1 MRIHKCF
8 YDNDYV
14 FEDDTLTKQER
25 IMSVIYI
32 TYYGY
37 CHTCHRKYTWTEAFV
52 QNRGDDLFEEVNEKP
67 LTLNK

>member
-1 MRIHKCF
+1 M
-8 YDNDYV
+8 
-14 FEDDTLTKQER
+14 
-25 IMSVIYI
+25 MSVIYI

>member
-1 MRIHKCF
+1 MRIHKCP

-14 FEDDTLTKQER
+14 FADDTLTKQER
-25 IMSVIYI
+25 QMSVIYI

-37 CHTCHRKYTWTEAFV
+37 CHTCHRKYTWIEEFV
-52 QNRGDDLFEEVNEKP
+52 QNRGGDLFEEVKENP